1 SPCSAGQRN
10 ALPLRRGVFFC
21 PRMSPAAVAKR
32 LFILKKKAN
41 SGRMRAICCRSE
53 HGLRNVFTR
62 FRMTLRSVLFRRK
75 FVVSNGA
82 VNESRRRFLVGS
94 TSLVGA
100 VGAVGAAVPF
110 VASWNPSDRALAAG
124 APVTVD
130 ISRLEEGALL

>member
-1 SPCSAGQRN
+1 
-10 ALPLRRGVFFC
+10 
-21 PRMSPAAVAKR
+21 
-32 LFILKKKAN
+32 
-41 SGRMRAICCRSE
+41 
-53 HGLRNVFTR
+53 
-62 FRMTLRSVLFRRK
+62 MTLRSVLFRRN

-130 ISRLEEGALL
+130 ISRLEEGALLGPIPAWRGQPIFVLRRGSEVLESLANRTGHLSD